1 MKNIDKDG
9 LLVCSIQGKVFS
21 NSLTYFKCSSEIFM
35 RRFMMSEIVKQF
47 DSLSILDDTL
57 TINNVY
63 ERLEEEFGKTNYG
76 KVKYSSEV
84 LYWIGYLYRY
94 MAYTYDLSS
103 KQVYKIIKPKE
114 LNELYYVY
122 HTFDCSQAIERI
134 LEQKGISFDL
144 DQQNLRLLKM
154 LRKRKYEK
162 EVQLLLGNAYSNY
175 GLLKASEVEYIK
187 ANDKSLKNNVSKN
200 DNILLE
206 AYYNNVVVCE
216 IKLNALEEE
225 YELTI
230 SFKSEKYKN
239 EEFLSVVIEQ
249 VLKYVKNILE
259 SKHIVAKIIK
269 NEEKAINVFKSL
281 GFAYKNEDDNYVY
294 FLKKSK

>member
-1 MKNIDKDG
+1 MKNISKDG
-9 LLVCSIQGKVFS
+9 LLVCSIQGNVFS
-21 NSLTYFKCSSEIFM
+21 NSSNYFKCSSEIFI
-35 RRFMMSEIVKQF
+35 RRFMMSKIVKEF

-63 ERLEEEFGKTNYG
+63 ERLDEEFGKTDYG

-162 EVQLLLGNAYSNY
+162 EVQLLLTDTCCNCD
-175 GLLKASEVEYIK
+175 LPKASEVEYVK
-187 ANDKSLKNNVSKN
+187 VNDKSAKNNVSKK

-206 AYYNNVVVCE
+206 VHYNNIIVCE
-216 IKLNALEEE
+216 IKLDVLEEV
-225 YELTI
+225 YKLTI

-249 VLKYVKNILE
+249 LLKYVKNVLE
-259 SKHIVAKIIK
+259 SKHIIAKILK
-269 NEEKAINVFKSL
+269 KEEKTINVFKSL
-281 GFAYKNEDDNYVY
+281 GFIYDNEDENYVY
-294 FLKKSK
+294 FLKK

>member
-9 LLVCSIQGKVFS
+9 LLVCSIQGKVFL

-35 RRFMMSEIVKQF
+35 RRFMMSEIVKEF

-57 TINNVY
+57 TIDNVY
-63 ERLEEEFGKTNYG
+63 ERLEEEFGETNYG

-84 LYWIGYLYRY
+84 LYWIGYVYRY

-134 LEQKGISFDL
+134 LEQKGISFDF

-162 EVQLLLGNAYSNY
+162 EVQLLLEDTYCNY
-175 GLLKASEVEYIK
+175 GLLKTSEVEYVK
-187 ANDKSLKNNVSKN
+187 VNDKSTNNNASKNN
-200 DNILLE
+200 NILLE
-206 AYYNNVVVCE
+206 AYYNNIVVCE
-216 IKLNALEEE
+216 VKLNALDEK

-249 VLKYVKNILE
+249 TSKYVKNVLK
-259 SKHIVAKIIK
+259 SKEIITKIIRT
-269 NEEKAINVFKSL
+269 EENYINVFKSL
-281 GFAYKNEDDNYVY
+281 GFIYENEDDNYVY
-294 FLKKSK
+294 FLKKLK

>member
-9 LLVCSIQGKVFS
+9 LLVCSIQGKVF
-21 NSLTYFKCSSEIFM
+21 LKFTYYFKCSSEIFM
-35 RRFMMSEIVKQF
+35 RRFMMSEIVKEF

-57 TINNVY
+57 TIDNVY
-63 ERLEEEFGKTNYG
+63 ERLEEEFGETNYG

-84 LYWIGYLYRY
+84 LYWIGYVYRY
-94 MAYTYDLSS
+94 MSYTYDLSS

-134 LEQKGISFDL
+134 LEQKGISFDF

-162 EVQLLLGNAYSNY
+162 EVQLVLSNA
-175 GLLKASEVEYIK
+175 
-187 ANDKSLKNNVSKN
+187 SKN
-200 DNILLE
+200 DNVLLE
-206 AYYNNVVVCE
+206 VYYNNIVVCE
-216 IKLNALEEE
+216 VKLNALDEK
-225 YELTI
+225 YALTI

-249 VLKYVKNILE
+249 ASKYVKNVLK
-259 SKHIVAKIIK
+259 SKEIITKIIRT
-269 NEEKAINVFKSL
+269 EENYINIFKSL
-281 GFAYKNEDDNYVY
+281 GFIYENEDDNYVY
-294 FLKKSK
+294 FLKKLK

>member
-1 MKNIDKDG
+1 
-9 LLVCSIQGKVFS
+9 
-21 NSLTYFKCSSEIFM
+21 
-35 RRFMMSEIVKQF
+35 MSEIVKQF

-76 KVKYSSEV
+76 KVKYSSEA